1 MDYLN
6 MIDRPLT
13 DYLINVLNKNNE
25 TPDTSSILLDITT
38 EDIMEE
44 NAREFASALNFLL
57 GRVAINEDDI
67 MIIIEQAKKDA
78 GLR

>member
-1 MDYLN
+1 